1 MIDMLSQHTIRELN
15 FRMDKAERNYGPV
28 KNQAECIG
36 ALKLEVWEVMDAMH
50 ERADWKIEA
59 ELYDVANV
67 AIRFAQKLRAEVEAR
82 HG

>member
-1 MIDMLSQHTIRELN
+1 MPLTQHTINEIN
-15 FRMDKAERNYGPV
+15 FRMDKAERKYGPV

-50 ERADWKIEA
+50 ARKDWQIEA

-67 AIRFAQKLRAEVEAR
+67 ALRFAQKLRADMEAS